1 MIDWITGEKFVGVA
15 DLVYYPK
22 GVKDCTPLINT
33 YCPCALKER
42 NIIYT
47 HTLYVRQLFEE
58 IRKLKCEFIIITHNC
73 DVNVDNSYTI
83 PDNVIR
89 WFTQNVATG
98 NPKVESIPIGLE
110 NDKWFKN
117 VHKKELMEKKLQE
130 PKRYKNLVYLNSN
143 TKTNPKEREPLY
155 QLFFNPDWVT
165 TYRGVNGEKFPE
177 YLDNIYNH
185 QYVFCPD
192 GNGIDTHRLW
202 ETLYLGSVPIVKVG
216 ANVGFYS
223 MLPILYVNDWGEV
236 SAELLEDMWG
246 MFEDGVWD
254 REMLLF
260 EYWKNKIRNY
270 VGD

>member
-22 GVKDCTPLINT
+22 GVKDCNPLINT

-165 TYRGVNGEKFPE
+165 TYRGVNGEKFP
-177 YLDNIYNH
+177 
-185 QYVFCPD
+185 
-192 GNGIDTHRLW
+192 
-202 ETLYLGSVPIVKVG
+202 
-216 ANVGFYS
+216 
-223 MLPILYVNDWGEV
+223 
-236 SAELLEDMWG
+236 
-246 MFEDGVWD
+246 
-254 REMLLF
+254 
-260 EYWKNKIRNY
+260 
-270 VGD
+270 